1 MSTLFSRVEMDY
13 PESDGKPMGE
23 TDWHIDAIIRL
34 RDMLRLRYRGEQVYV
49 GSDLLVYYVEGE
61 PRRFVVPDVFV
72 VLDCD
77 PKDRRTFKVWEEKRT
92 PDIVFEITSRSTAR
106 EDEVFKPK
114 FYEQIGVK
122 ELFLFDPT
130 GDYLVPQLQG
140 FRLVDGALAA
150 MSRQNDQLHSEVL
163 GVDIS
168 IHDAKLQL
176 IDSRTGSE
184 VLTGEEFERQ
194 AKEVERHAKEVER
207 QAKEVERQARM
218 AAEAK
223 SERIQA
229 ELDQLRKQQKGLT

>member
-72 VLDCD
+72 VFDCV
-77 PKDRRTFKVWEEKRT
+77 PKERRTFKIWEEKRT

-140 FRLVDGALAA
+140 FRFVDGALVA
-150 MSRQNDQLHSEVL
+150 MSRQNGQLHSEVL

-168 IHDAKLQL
+168 IHDTKLQL

-184 VLTGEEFERQ
+184 VLTGEEFER
-194 AKEVERHAKEVER
+194 HAKEFER
-207 QAKEVERQARM
+207 QAKEFERQARIV
-218 AAEAK
+218 AEAK
-223 SERIQA
+223 SERVQA